1 MNPDDELDV
10 LREQTLSLQKAIG
23 DIDHEIGY
31 RLPLM
36 NTAADPDG
44 TVSFLRDRYEMRGQH
59 LFTLGKVAAQIEELE
74 RLVRAGQEYVP
85 MEPDPV
91 MDRLDSRADG
101 TTDSDLGLLERREN
115 RLDWLELE
123 KERPKSPSVQGEW
136 QEPER
141 DRS

>member
-44 TVSFLRDRYEMRGQH
+44 TVSFLRDRYEIRGQH
-59 LFTLGKVAAQIEELE
+59 LFSLGKVTAQIEELE
-74 RLVRAGQEYVP
+74 RLVRGQSPDMDHEAGT
-85 MEPDPV
+85 PD
-91 MDRLDSRADG
+91 RY
-101 TTDSDLGLLERREN
+101 EN
-115 RLDWLELE
+115 RLDWLDVGDRTPEV
-123 KERPKSPSVQGEW
+123 PSEQGPW
-136 QEPER
+136 QEPDHER
-141 DRS
+141 L